1 MFPILFKIGPFTLHT
16 YGLLVATGFLVG
28 VALMA
33 YQAKKEDV
41 DPDAVMDFSFYV
53 LVAAVV
59 GSRLLYVL
67 VNYDD
72 YINQPLGVFKIWEG
86 GLVFYGGFLGAA
98 LAGFWYVK
106 KEKLDTWKMA
116 DLAAPSIALGHAIGR
131 WGCFSSG
138 SCYGRPT
145 DSWLGITFTDPNAI
159 APLGVS
165 LYPTQ
170 IFGSIMEFS
179 IFLILIS
186 VRPHIKF
193 KGQLF
198 IMWMMLY
205 AAGRFVIEFFRGD
218 PRGFIIPETASTS
231 QGIAVAV
238 FAVGLFMLVRLSRA
252 GR

>member
-16 YGLLVATGFLVG
+16 YGLLVATGFLAG

-53 LVAAVV
+53 LVAAIV

-72 YINQPLGVFKIWEG
+72 YITQPLGVFKIWEG

-98 LAGFWYVK
+98 IAGFWYVK
-106 KEKLDTWKMA
+106 KAKLDRWKMA

-131 WGCFSSG
+131 WGCYASG

-145 DSWLGITFTDPNAI
+145 DSWLGVTFTDINSI

-170 IFGSIMEFS
+170 IFESIMEFS

-186 VRPHIKF
+186 VRPKIKF

-198 IMWMMLY
+198 IMWMTLY
-205 AAGRFVIEFFRGD
+205 AAGRFIMEFFRGD
-218 PRGFIIPETASTS
+218 PRGFIIPDTVSTS

-238 FAVGLFMLVRLSRA
+238 FTVGLFLLTRLTRA